1 MLAPTCITVPGLHGS
16 GPDHWQT
23 WAEKEIPNCR
33 RVSGIDFDKPVIAAW
48 ADAIRNNIR
57 DEVGSVILI
66 AHSFGCLASVVAIA
80 DNETKVAGVIL
91 VAPASPQRFSATG
104 LITSQERS
112 PTTLLG
118 AIPAQPLGVPGVFIA
133 SSDDPWLK
141 LTHARFWAENW
152 GLRFSC
158 LRNAGHINV
167 ESGFGAWPALPRLV
181 DKFREQ
187 VQAIPLG
194 QIQAQSH
201 VSKNRFTALTRIRQ
215 LTRNSIDLL

>member
-1 MLAPTCITVPGLHGS
+1 MLVPTCITVPGLNGS

-33 RVSGIDFDKPVIAAW
+33 RISGIDFNKPVIAAW

-57 DEVGSVILI
+57 DEAGSVILI

-80 DNETKVAGVIL
+80 DNETKVAGVVL

-104 LITSQERS
+104 LIGLGHGVSS
-112 PTTLLG
+112 TLLG
-118 AIPAQPLGVPGVFIA
+118 AIPSRPLGVPGMLIA
-133 SSDDPWLK
+133 SSDDPWMK
-141 LTHARFWAENW
+141 VTHARYWAENW

-167 ESGFGAWPALPRLV
+167 ESGFGPWPALPHLV
-181 DKFREQ
+181 HKFREQ
-187 VQAIPLG
+187 LQAIPLG
-194 QIQAQSH
+194 QIQAQSQS
-201 VSKNRFTALTRIRQ
+201 SKNRFTALSKVRL
-215 LTRNSIDLL
+215 LTRNSIDL

>member
-1 MLAPTCITVPGLHGS
+1 MLAPTCITVPGLNGS

-57 DEVGSVILI
+57 DQAGSVILI
-66 AHSFGCLASVVAIA
+66 AHSFGSLASVVAIA
-80 DNETKVAGVIL
+80 DNETKVAGVVL

-104 LITSQERS
+104 LIGLEHGVS
-112 PTTLLG
+112 TTLLS
-118 AIPAQPLGVPGVFIA
+118 AIPVIPLGVPGMLIA
-133 SSDDPWLK
+133 SSDDPWMK
-141 LTHARFWAENW
+141 MTHARYWAENW

-158 LRNAGHINV
+158 LRNAGHINM
-167 ESGFGAWPALPRLV
+167 ESGFGPWPALPNIV
-181 DKFREQ
+181 CKFREQ
-187 VQAIPLG
+187 LQAIPLG
-194 QIQAQSH
+194 QIQAQSQS
-201 VSKNRFTALTRIRQ
+201 SKNRFTALSKIRL